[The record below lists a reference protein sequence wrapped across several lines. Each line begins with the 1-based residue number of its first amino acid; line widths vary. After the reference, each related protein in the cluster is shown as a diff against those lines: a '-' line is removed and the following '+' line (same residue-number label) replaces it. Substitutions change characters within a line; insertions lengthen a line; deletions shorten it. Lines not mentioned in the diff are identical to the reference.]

1 MVIGHSRLGKTSL
14 WTGARDR
21 RFAIVFVN
29 SSGTGGAAISRRD
42 FGQTVEH
49 INTRRPYWFCG
60 NFHKYN
66 KRVNDLPVDQHMLFA
81 LIAPRPAY
89 VGMANRDMWA
99 DAHGMIKTVQKADDF
114 YKFLGLEGLPHKND
128 PKLNVPVQGTL
139 GYHVRPG
146 SHNILEYDWKQYVK
160 FAKKHF
166 DMV

>member
-1 MVIGHSRLGKTSL
+1 LGKTSL

-21 RFAIVFVN
+21 RWAIVIAN
-29 SSGTGGAAISRRD
+29 SSGTGGAALSRRD

-49 INTRRPYWFCG
+49 INTRRPYWFCE

-66 KRVNDLPVDQHMLFA
+66 KKVNQLPVDQHMLFA

-99 DAHGMIKTVQKADDF
+99 DACGMMKSIRDADSF
-114 YKFLGLEGLPHKND
+114 YNFLGLEGLPHKRD
-128 PKLNVPVQGTL
+128 PALKESIQGTL

-146 SHNILEYDWKQYVK
+146 GHNILQYDWEQYIK
-160 FAKKHF
+160 FAKKHLNLS
-166 DMV
+166 